1 MKQLDFL
8 KKSAHIGRLSHAYI
22 FSGNDKALKYDV
34 TKQFIEL
41 VKCDKTDTRQLEAAT
56 ISDIRELKD
65 FASQAPWSSDCKVIV
80 LEAAD
85 EMSQDAQSAFLKLL
99 EEPRGNTIFLLLAKH
114 AHLLLETIRSRAQEI
129 SFWKFETAEAEV
141 SFEKLYKASL
151 QKRFEYAK
159 KLSDTPQ
166 EIQRILNSLLLYARS
181 RLLEKIRQGS
191 DITKE
196 RKIVAAIQEIS
207 TLLLRT
213 KVNPRLALEN
223 LFLSL

>member
-8 KKSAHIGRLSHAYI
+8 KKSATVGRLSHAYI
-22 FSGNDKALKYDV
+22 FSGNDKALKHDV

-41 VKCDKTDTRQLEAAT
+41 VKCDKTDTKQLEIAT
-56 ISDIRELKD
+56 LSDIRELKY

-80 LEAAD
+80 LTQAD

-99 EEPRGNTIFLLLAKH
+99 EEPKGNTIFLLFAKH
-114 AHLLLETIRSRAQEI
+114 PYLLLETIRSRGQEI
-129 SFWKFETAEAEV
+129 SFWRFEAEQVEV

-159 KLSDTPQ
+159 KLSDNPE
-166 EIQRILNSLLLYARS
+166 EIQRVLHMLLLYARFQ
-181 RLLEKIRQGS
+181 LLEKIRQES
-191 DITKE
+191 DAPKE

-207 TLLLRT
+207 TLLSRT
-213 KVNPRLALEN
+213 NINPRLALEN